1 MEAKISEAS
10 RKLLELSDAQ
20 LKSLAFVPWQYGG
33 ISTSAG
39 AERDVDGAPV
49 SAVKSEPESRESLQ
63 QLCWTK
69 FFESPQVNT
78 SIRGMT
84 GRLTGMGFEIF
95 SEEFEIQKVVEETEE
110 DPRNRLYSFW
120 PKFVA
125 RSKMEGEL
133 FLALTCHDDGFIEVD
148 FVDPASI
155 SGGSENDG
163 IVMHPK
169 KHMPLVYLLKNE
181 DGVTEMIPSVFVA
194 RYPELLGVA
203 LEADP
208 TVKLAK
214 MPRSRKKAF
223 TSVGGFNKFI
233 VAWDQGFITR
243 RNVSYLKTIL
253 NWLNYY
259 ELLKRYEI
267 DHKRAAASYL
277 WIFTIEDTTAF
288 RLWLGLTDEEKR
300 KTGIGAKRTPGS
312 SLVLPPGMDVKAINP
327 NLPRISDSDSD
338 ILHMVTSGLNEPEDV
353 TTGQSKGTFASV
365 KASRGPMS
373 DRISDEVAYFER
385 FIRFDFFGSIFFL
398 KSKIAGFPETFKINK
413 VVGFKN
419 KKPIKK
425 DVEFKPEKLLEISFP
440 KTEMV
445 DVETRARAYLGV
457 KHGST
462 NQVLGIS
469 NKKIAREMG
478 IGNYH
483 QMRLDAANEEEKYP
497 ELLIAEDD
505 EAFQEKTVAEP
516 AHAKKSK
523 PKPEEKP

>member
-1 MEAKISEAS
+1 MEDKVSEAAK
-10 RKLLELSDAQ
+10 RLLELSDEQ
-20 LKSLAFVPWQYGG
+20 LKTLAFVPWQYGG

-39 AERDVDGAPV
+39 AERDVDGAPI
-49 SAVKSEPESRESLQ
+49 SGIKNEPESREVLQ
-63 QLCWTK
+63 ELCWQK

-78 SIRGMT
+78 AIRGMT

-95 SEEFEIQKVVEETEE
+95 SEEYDIQKVVEETEE

-133 FLALTCHDDGFIEVD
+133 FLALTCHEDGFIEVD

-155 SGGSENDG
+155 SGGSEGDG

-169 KHMPLVYLLKNE
+169 KHMPLIYLVKIDNE
-181 DGVTEMIPSVFVA
+181 TEMIPSVFVA
-194 RYPELLGVA
+194 RYPELLSLA
-203 LEADP
+203 MQQDAS
-208 TVKLAK
+208 VKLNK
-214 MPRSRKKAF
+214 MPRSRKRNFK
-223 TSVGGFNKFI
+223 SVGGFTKFI

-277 WIFTIEDTTAF
+277 WVFTISDVTAF
-288 RLWLGLTDEEKR
+288 RTWLGLTDEDKR
-300 KTGIGAKRTPGS
+300 KTGIGAKKTPGS
-312 SLVLPPGMDVKAINP
+312 SLIMPPGMDVKAINP
-327 NLPRISDSDSD
+327 NLPRISDSDTD

-353 TTGQSKGTFASV
+353 TTGQSRGTYASV

-385 FIRFDFFGSIFFL
+385 FVRFDFYGSIFFL
-398 KSKIAGFPETFKINK
+398 KSRISGFPETFNINK
-413 VVGFKN
+413 IVGFK
-419 KKPIKK
+419 KREPIHKI
-425 DVEFKPEKLLEISFP
+425 VPTKPEKLLEISFP

-497 ELLIAEDD
+497 ELLIASDD
-505 EAFQEKTVAEP
+505 EAFQESMEAEP
-516 AHAKKSK
+516 PKDKSSK
-523 PKPEEKP
+523 SDEE